1 MKNVL
6 KKACCA
12 LLALLFVF
20 GMIASAGPAYAE
32 GPSEPAAP
40 AEAAPET
47 VTVKF
52 DLGVGHEAW
61 AQSELLREKLESYG
75 RGLTV
80 VGVEGSVMS
89 IEAPPSYPEPDGTRI
104 KNSVNGLSSA
114 FDIVLS
120 RTITGEDGKYD
131 FPDAF
136 DAGEW
141 LYSVGLKPMEAYG
154 SYADYRAETEEN
166 DKVMPVEGQTFYALW
181 AKPVEEA
188 SITVEAPVCGTEI
201 TVEYIQSENPDVG
214 YPLTVQEPHP
224 NAVVS
229 AQNAALDVEEGI
241 PACLWKQEDAENP
254 DIPFFWEAYSGPVT
268 GGETY
273 LAEVDLRA
281 DFGYYFPEDVK
292 INVTG
297 GTLDSDLSY
306 TLQTFYTTFISV
318 PAVHDWGDWTVT
330 KEATL
335 TEEGVET
342 RTCKADP
349 SHTETRAIPKL
360 EPPIT
365 YRSTKGDGAVW
376 TKGSSATADFTFN
389 RSVDDGET
397 LAHFTG
403 IQVDGKAID
412 ASNYDAV
419 SGGVTV
425 KLKPAY
431 LSTLS
436 VGQHTLTAQF
446 DDGESVTVKFTV
458 QQSSSV
464 KPNTNPSGSGT
475 QSHTPKTGDDSNVP
489 LWSGILSA
497 SLIVFLSAAVCLG
510 RERKKQ
516 GGR

>member
-40 AEAAPET
+40 AEDAPET

-52 DLGVGHEAW
+52 DLGAGHEAW

-188 SITVEAPVCGTEI
+188 SITIEAPVCGTEI

-306 TLQTFYTTFISV
+306 ILYDIYLRSRRARLGRLDRNQGSDADGGGGGNPHLQSRSV
-318 PAVHDWGDWTVT
+318 PHRDARDP
-330 KEATL
+330 EAGAAHHL
-335 TEEGVET
+335 SQHKGRRRGLDEGQQRDRGLHVQSL
-342 RTCKADP
+342 RG
-349 SHTETRAIPKL
+349 RW
-360 EPPIT
+360 
-365 YRSTKGDGAVW
+365 R
-376 TKGSSATADFTFN
+376 
-389 RSVDDGET
+389 
-397 LAHFTG
+397 
-403 IQVDGKAID
+403 D
-412 ASNYDAV
+412 ACALHGN
-419 SGGVTV
+419 SGGRQGDRRVELRCGFRRRDREAEARLPEHLV
-425 KLKPAY
+425 RR
-431 LSTLS
+431 
-436 VGQHTLTAQF
+436 TA
-446 DDGESVTVKFTV
+446 
-458 QQSSSV
+458 
-464 KPNTNPSGSGT
+464 
-475 QSHTPKTGDDSNVP
+475 HAH
-489 LWSGILSA
+489 SA
-497 SLIVFLSAAVCLG
+497 V
-510 RERKKQ
+510 
-516 GGR
+516 